1 MNIALMMENSQAGK
15 NALVLEQLQAVAAG
29 NHDAVFN
36 VGMSDEQDHHLTYIH
51 LGIMASIL
59 LNAEA
64 VDFVVTGCGTGQGA
78 LMSLNIHP
86 GVVCGYCI
94 DPADAFLFAQINNG
108 NALSLPFAK
117 GFGWGAELNV
127 RYIFEKAFTGRKGE
141 GYPVERKEPQ
151 VRNAGI
157 LNQVKQA
164 VIKDNYLDTLRAIDP
179 ELVKTAVSGPRF
191 RNACSP
197 TAKSRKLWRLSKNC
211 WPAPD
216 VLQVAE
222 YRPPVLP
229 TACCLTQLR

>member
-15 NALVLEQLQAVAAG
+15 NALVLQQLEAVAG
-29 NHDAVFN
+29 DNKDAVFN

-59 LNAEA
+59 LNAKA

-78 LMSLNIHP
+78 MMSLNIHP

-127 RYIFEKAFTGRKGE
+127 RYIFEKAFTGRRGE
-141 GYPVERKEPQ
+141 GYPLDRKEPQ

-157 LNQVKQA
+157 LNQVKAA
-164 VIKDNYLDTLRAIDP
+164 VIKENYLDTLRAIDP
-179 ELVKTAVSGPRF
+179 ELVKTAVGGKRF
-191 RNACSP
+191 QQCLFEQGKDAEI
-197 TAKSRKLWRLSKNC
+197 
-211 WPAPD
+211 
-216 VLQVAE
+216 VAW
-222 YRPPVLP
+222 VK
-229 TACCLTQLR
+229 QLINN

>member
-15 NALVLEQLQAVAAG
+15 NALVLQQLEAVAG
-29 NHDAVFN
+29 ENKDAVFN

-59 LNAEA
+59 LNAKA

-127 RYIFEKAFTGRKGE
+127 RYIFEKAFTGRRGE
-141 GYPVERKEPQ
+141 GYPLDRKEPQ

-157 LNQVKQA
+157 LNQVKAA

-179 ELVKTAVSGPRF
+179 ELVKTAVGGKRF
-191 RNACSP
+191 QQCLFEQG
-197 TAKSRKLWRLSKNC
+197 K
-211 WPAPD
+211 D
-216 VLQVAE
+216 AE
-222 YRPPVLP
+222 IIAWVK
-229 TACCLTQLR
+229 QLINQ